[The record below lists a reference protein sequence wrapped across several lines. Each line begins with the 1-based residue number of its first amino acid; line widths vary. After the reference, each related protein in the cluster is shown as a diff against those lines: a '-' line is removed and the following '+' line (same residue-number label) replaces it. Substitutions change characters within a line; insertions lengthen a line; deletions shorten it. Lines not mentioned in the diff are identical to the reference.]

1 MKIKRIILSIVVSL
15 LLLSTVALAKTSE
28 YKLQLFFQPAIM
40 DDITGDVLTGINL
53 KNVDLAIPQDKG
65 SICGLNFDFEY
76 DDNVFNVLT
85 NNNGEVV
92 IITDENTLIKD
103 SSKIHAT
110 VENGVIH
117 ISYNDD
123 KDLIKYDGTLCRFI
137 LIANN
142 VNALWNSFDYY
153 PIRFVE
159 DSISVNTYNETTEP
173 FYNIEGI
180 DGKVGAYNKPLVLEQ
195 VSVNKSMVFSLRKS
209 DVQVN
214 GEVISTDAVPFVVDG
229 MWMLPMRYFAEATNM
244 KVEWN
249 AEKATA
255 CAYGENKNLKV
266 SVKGD
271 KIYINSALWNGKEH
285 AIEINGRI
293 YIPLSLVQELYPNV
307 STNALE
313 NEISIYVP

>member
-1 MKIKRIILSIVVSL
+1 MSATQRVNSV
-15 LLLSTVALAKTSE
+15 
-28 YKLQLFFQPAIM
+28 M
-40 DDITGDVLTGINL
+40 DAAG
-53 KNVDLAIPQDKG
+53 NVYTEAGKDADL
-65 SICGLNFDFEY
+65 
-76 DDNVFNVLT
+76 
-85 NNNGEVV
+85 V
-92 IITDENTLIKD
+92 II
-103 SSKIHAT
+103 
-110 VENGVIH
+110 
-117 ISYNDD
+117 DD

-173 FYNIEGI
+173 CYNIEGI
-180 DGKVGAYNKPLVLEQ
+180 DGKVGAYNKPPVLEQ

-244 KVEWN
+244 EVEWN

-266 SVKGD
+266 SIKGD

>member
-1 MKIKRIILSIVVSL
+1 
-15 LLLSTVALAKTSE
+15 
-28 YKLQLFFQPAIM
+28 
-40 DDITGDVLTGINL
+40 
-53 KNVDLAIPQDKG
+53 
-65 SICGLNFDFEY
+65 
-76 DDNVFNVLT
+76 
-85 NNNGEVV
+85 
-92 IITDENTLIKD
+92 
-103 SSKIHAT
+103 
-110 VENGVIH
+110 
-117 ISYNDD
+117 
-123 KDLIKYDGTLCRFI
+123 
-137 LIANN
+137 
-142 VNALWNSFDYY
+142 
-153 PIRFVE
+153 
-159 DSISVNTYNETTEP
+159 
-173 FYNIEGI
+173 
-180 DGKVGAYNKPLVLEQ
+180 
-195 VSVNKSMVFSLRKS
+195 MVFSLRKS

-266 SVKGD
+266 SIKGD

-285 AIEINGRI
+285 AIEMNGRI

>member
-1 MKIKRIILSIVVSL
+1 M
-15 LLLSTVALAKTSE
+15 
-28 YKLQLFFQPAIM
+28 
-40 DDITGDVLTGINL
+40 
-53 KNVDLAIPQDKG
+53 
-65 SICGLNFDFEY
+65 
-76 DDNVFNVLT
+76 
-85 NNNGEVV
+85 
-92 IITDENTLIKD
+92 
-103 SSKIHAT
+103 
-110 VENGVIH
+110 
-117 ISYNDD
+117 
-123 KDLIKYDGTLCRFI
+123 
-137 LIANN
+137 
-142 VNALWNSFDYY
+142 
-153 PIRFVE
+153 E

-173 FYNIEGI
+173 CYNIEGI
-180 DGKVGAYNKPLVLEQ
+180 DGKVGAYNKPPVLEQ

-209 DVQVN
+209 DIQVN

-255 CAYGENKNLKV
+255 CAYGENKNIKV
-266 SVKGD
+266 SIKGD